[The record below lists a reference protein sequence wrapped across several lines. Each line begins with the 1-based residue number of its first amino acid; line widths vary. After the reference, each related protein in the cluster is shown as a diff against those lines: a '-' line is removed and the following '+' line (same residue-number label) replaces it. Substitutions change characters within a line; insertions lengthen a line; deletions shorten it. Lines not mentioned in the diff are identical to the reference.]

1 MYFVLSGDV
10 KDVTKTLRALGAMNK
25 GKTVCELMDMLAAMT
40 DEQKQRYIRVTTA
53 VYEQLGGTRET
64 EDERYRRLCGA

>member
-1 MYFVLSGDV
+1 MNFVLNGDV
-10 KDVTKTLRALGAMNK
+10 KDVTKTLRALGAMNE
-25 GKTVCELMDMLAAMT
+25 GKTVIELMEMFNRMT